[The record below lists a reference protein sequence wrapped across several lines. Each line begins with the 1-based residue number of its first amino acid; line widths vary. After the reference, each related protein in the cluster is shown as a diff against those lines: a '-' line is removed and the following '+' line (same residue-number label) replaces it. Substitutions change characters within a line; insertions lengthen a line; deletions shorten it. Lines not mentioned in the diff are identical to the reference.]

1 MQLARADEES
11 ELTMRYARVFLSTV
25 ILLMWSPAFSGPND
39 PIRVELNLA
48 ESVQNK
54 CRLSFLIEN
63 KSETPIERLTP
74 DLAIFNR
81 EGIIQRRLVAEMG
94 PVYRSKTI
102 IKTFEIEG
110 ECGQIGSILINDITV
125 CTPGDPGLCLDRLV
139 LSSRVPSIA
148 LFR

>member
-1 MQLARADEES
+1 
-11 ELTMRYARVFLSTV
+11 MRYSRALLPIMLLLIASSARS
-25 ILLMWSPAFSGPND
+25 APND

-48 ESVQNK
+48 ESVQSK

-94 PVYRSKTI
+94 PVFRSKTI

-110 ECGQIGSILINDITV
+110 ECGQIGSILINDVTA
-125 CTPGDPGLCLDRLV
+125 CTPGDPALCLDRLV
-139 LSSRVPSIA
+139 LSSRVPSIS

>member
-1 MQLARADEES
+1 MTHPRS
-11 ELTMRYARVFLSTV
+11 
-25 ILLMWSPAFSGPND
+25 LLPAVLLLIASPAFSAPNE

-48 ESVQNK
+48 ESVQSK

-81 EGIIQRRLVAEMG
+81 DGIIQRRLVAELG

-110 ECGQIGSILINDITV
+110 ECGQIGSILINDITA
-125 CTPGDPGLCLDRLV
+125 CSPGDPGLCLDRLV
-139 LSSRVPSIA
+139 LSSRVPGVS

>member
-1 MQLARADEES
+1 MRHSMPFIPIMLVLLATSARA
-11 ELTMRYARVFLSTV
+11 A
-25 ILLMWSPAFSGPND
+25 PND

-48 ESVQNK
+48 ESVQSK

-63 KSETPIERLTP
+63 KSEAPIERLTP

-102 IKTFEIEG
+102 IKTFEIDG
-110 ECGQIGSILINDITV
+110 ECGQIGSILVNDITA

-139 LSSRVPSIA
+139 LSSRVPNIS

>member
-1 MQLARADEES
+1 MKYSRA
-11 ELTMRYARVFLSTV
+11 L
-25 ILLMWSPAFSGPND
+25 IPAMLVLITSVAHSAPND

-48 ESVQNK
+48 ESVQSK

-63 KSETPIERLTP
+63 KSDTPIERLTP

-81 EGIIQRRLVAEMG
+81 EGIIQRRMVAEMG

-110 ECGQIGSILINDITV
+110 ECGQIGSILVNDITA

-139 LSSRVPSIA
+139 LSSRVPNIL

>member
-1 MQLARADEES
+1 
-11 ELTMRYARVFLSTV
+11 MRYSRALFS
-25 ILLMWSPAFSGPND
+25 IMLLLIASPARPAPND

-110 ECGQIGSILINDITV
+110 ECGQIGSILVNDITA

-139 LSSRVPSIA
+139 LSSRVPNIS

>member
-1 MQLARADEES
+1 
-11 ELTMRYARVFLSTV
+11 MRYSRALFPIM
-25 ILLMWSPAFSGPND
+25 ILLIASPARPAPNE

-81 EGIIQRRLVAEMG
+81 EGIIQRRLVAELG

-110 ECGQIGSILINDITV
+110 ECGQIGSILINDVTA

-139 LSSRVPSIA
+139 LSSRVPSIS

>member
-1 MQLARADEES
+1 MLVLIA
-11 ELTMRYARVFLSTV
+11 
-25 ILLMWSPAFSGPND
+25 PAGIAAPND

-63 KSETPIERLTP
+63 KSETPIDRLTP

-81 EGIIQRRLVAEMG
+81 EGIIQRRMVAELG

-110 ECGQIGSILINDITV
+110 ECGQIGSILVNDITA
-125 CTPGDPGLCLDRLV
+125 CAPGDPGLCLDRLV
-139 LSSRVPSIA
+139 LSSRVPGVS

>member
-1 MQLARADEES
+1 
-11 ELTMRYARVFLSTV
+11 MRYSRALFA
-25 ILLMWSPAFSGPND
+25 IMLLLIVSPVHAAPNE

-48 ESVQNK
+48 ESVQSK

-110 ECGQIGSILINDITV
+110 ECGQIGSILINDVTA

-139 LSSRVPSIA
+139 LSSRVPNIS

>member
-1 MQLARADEES
+1 
-11 ELTMRYARVFLSTV
+11 MRHLKAL
-25 ILLMWSPAFSGPND
+25 IPAMLVLIASAAHSAPND

-48 ESVQNK
+48 ESVQSK

-63 KSETPIERLTP
+63 KSDTPIERLTP

-81 EGIIQRRLVAEMG
+81 EGIIQRRMVAEMG

-110 ECGQIGSILINDITV
+110 ECGQIGSILVNDITA

-139 LSSRVPSIA
+139 LSSRVPNIS

>member
-1 MQLARADEES
+1 
-11 ELTMRYARVFLSTV
+11 MRYSRAVVAAMLVLIASV
-25 ILLMWSPAFSGPND
+25 AHSAPND

-48 ESVQNK
+48 ESVQSK

-63 KSETPIERLTP
+63 KSDTPIERLTP

-110 ECGQIGSILINDITV
+110 ECGQIGSILVNDITA

-139 LSSRVPSIA
+139 LSSRVPNIS

>member
-1 MQLARADEES
+1 MKYSKVL
-11 ELTMRYARVFLSTV
+11 FP
-25 ILLMWSPAFSGPND
+25 ILLLLSASAAFSAPND

-48 ESVQNK
+48 ESVQSK

-63 KSETPIERLTP
+63 KSDTPIERLTP

-94 PVYRSKTI
+94 PVYRAKTI

-110 ECGQIGSILINDITV
+110 ECGQIGSILLNDITA
-125 CTPGDPGLCLDRLV
+125 CAPGDPAACLDRLV
-139 LSSRVPSIA
+139 LSSRVPNIS

>member
-1 MQLARADEES
+1 
-11 ELTMRYARVFLSTV
+11 MRYSRALLPIMLLVIASSARS
-25 ILLMWSPAFSGPND
+25 APND

-110 ECGQIGSILINDITV
+110 ECGQIGSILINDVTA
-125 CTPGDPGLCLDRLV
+125 CTPGDPALCLDRLV
-139 LSSRVPSIA
+139 LSSRVPSIS

>member
-1 MQLARADEES
+1 MTYSRA
-11 ELTMRYARVFLSTV
+11 LFPM
-25 ILLMWSPAFSGPND
+25 LLLLISSPVRSAPND

-48 ESVQNK
+48 ESVQSK
-54 CRLSFLIEN
+54 CRLSF
-63 KSETPIERLTP
+63 
-74 DLAIFNR
+74 NR
-81 EGIIQRRLVAEMG
+81 DGIIQRRLVAEMG

-110 ECGQIGSILINDITV
+110 ECGQIGSILVNDVTA

-139 LSSRVPSIA
+139 LSSRVPSIS

>member
-1 MQLARADEES
+1 
-11 ELTMRYARVFLSTV
+11 MRYSSAIVPTM
-25 ILLMWSPAFSGPND
+25 LLLIAEAAHAASND

-48 ESVQNK
+48 ESVQSK

-63 KSETPIERLTP
+63 KSDTPIERLTP

-110 ECGQIGSILINDITV
+110 ECGQIGSILVNDITA

-139 LSSRVPSIA
+139 LSSRVPNIS

>member
-1 MQLARADEES
+1 
-11 ELTMRYARVFLSTV
+11 MRYSRALFP
-25 ILLMWSPAFSGPND
+25 IMLLLIASPARPAPND

-110 ECGQIGSILINDITV
+110 ECGQIGSILVNDITA

-139 LSSRVPSIA
+139 LSSRVPNIS

>member
-1 MQLARADEES
+1 
-11 ELTMRYARVFLSTV
+11 MRYSRALVPMMLLLITAAARS
-25 ILLMWSPAFSGPND
+25 APND

-74 DLAIFNR
+74 DLAVFNR
-81 EGIIQRRLVAEMG
+81 DGIIQRRLVAEMG

-110 ECGQIGSILINDITV
+110 ECGQIGSILINDITA
-125 CTPGDPGLCLDRLV
+125 CAPGDPTLCLDRLV
-139 LSSRVPSIA
+139 LTSRVPSIS

>member
-1 MQLARADEES
+1 
-11 ELTMRYARVFLSTV
+11 MRYSRAFFP
-25 ILLMWSPAFSGPND
+25 ILLLLTASAAFSAPND

-48 ESVQNK
+48 ESVQGK

-63 KSETPIERLTP
+63 KGDTPIERLTP

-94 PVYRSKTI
+94 PVYRAKTI

-110 ECGQIGSILINDITV
+110 ECGQIGSILINDITA
-125 CTPGDPGLCLDRLV
+125 CSPGDPASCLDRLV
-139 LSSRVPSIA
+139 LSSRVPNIT

>member
-1 MQLARADEES
+1 
-11 ELTMRYARVFLSTV
+11 MRYSSAIIPIMV
-25 ILLMWSPAFSGPND
+25 LLIVTAAHAAPND

-48 ESVQNK
+48 ESAQGK

-63 KSETPIERLTP
+63 KSDTPIERLTP

-81 EGIIQRRLVAEMG
+81 EGIIQRRMVAEMG

-110 ECGQIGSILINDITV
+110 ECVQIGSILVNDITV

-139 LSSRVPSIA
+139 LSSRVPNIS

>member
-1 MQLARADEES
+1 MTHPRSLLPAVLL
-11 ELTMRYARVFLSTV
+11 LTA
-25 ILLMWSPAFSGPND
+25 SPAFSAPNE

-63 KSETPIERLTP
+63 KSETPIERFTP

-81 EGIIQRRLVAEMG
+81 DGIIQRRLVAELG

-110 ECGQIGSILINDITV
+110 ECGQIGSILINDITA
-125 CTPGDPGLCLDRLV
+125 CSPGDPGLCLDRLV
-139 LSSRVPSIA
+139 LSSRVPGVS

>member
-1 MQLARADEES
+1 
-11 ELTMRYARVFLSTV
+11 MRYSRALFAI
-25 ILLMWSPAFSGPND
+25 ILLLIASSARSAPND

-63 KSETPIERLTP
+63 KSETPIERLSP

-110 ECGQIGSILINDITV
+110 ECGQIGSILINDITA
-125 CTPGDPGLCLDRLV
+125 CSPGDPGACLDRLV
-139 LSSRVPSIA
+139 LSSRVPNIT

>member
-1 MQLARADEES
+1 
-11 ELTMRYARVFLSTV
+11 MRHSKAL
-25 ILLMWSPAFSGPND
+25 IPAMLVLIASAAHSAPND

-48 ESVQNK
+48 ESVQSK

-63 KSETPIERLTP
+63 KSDTPIERLTP

-81 EGIIQRRLVAEMG
+81 EGIIQRRMVAEMG

-110 ECGQIGSILINDITV
+110 ECGQIGSILVNDITA

-139 LSSRVPSIA
+139 LSSRVPNIS

>member
-1 MQLARADEES
+1 MGYSSAIIRIMA
-11 ELTMRYARVFLSTV
+11 
-25 ILLMWSPAFSGPND
+25 LLIASAAHAAPND

-48 ESVQNK
+48 ESVQSK

-63 KSETPIERLTP
+63 KSDTPIERLTP

-110 ECGQIGSILINDITV
+110 ECGQIGSILVNDITA

-139 LSSRVPSIA
+139 LSSRVPNIS

>member
-1 MQLARADEES
+1 MGYPR
-11 ELTMRYARVFLSTV
+11 ELLPMVL
-25 ILLMWSPAFSGPND
+25 LLMSLPAYSAPND
-39 PIRVELNLA
+39 PIRAELNLA

-110 ECGQIGSILINDITV
+110 ECGQIGSILVNDITA
-125 CTPGDPGLCLDRLV
+125 CTPGDPGMCLDRLV
-139 LSSRVPSIA
+139 LSSRVPNIT
-148 LFR
+148 LFK

>member
-1 MQLARADEES
+1 MMLVLIAAAAS
-11 ELTMRYARVFLSTV
+11 A
-25 ILLMWSPAFSGPND
+25 APND
-39 PIRVELNLA
+39 PVRVELNLA

-63 KSETPIERLTP
+63 KSETPIDRLTP

-102 IKTFEIEG
+102 IKTFEIDG
-110 ECGQIGSILINDITV
+110 ECGQIGSILVNDITA
-125 CTPGDPGLCLDRLV
+125 CAPGDPGLCLDRLV
-139 LSSRVPSIA
+139 LSSRVPNIS

>member
-1 MQLARADEES
+1 MTYSRA
-11 ELTMRYARVFLSTV
+11 LFPM
-25 ILLMWSPAFSGPND
+25 LLLLISSPVSSAPND

-110 ECGQIGSILINDITV
+110 ECGQIGSILVNDVTA

-139 LSSRVPSIA
+139 LSSRVPSIS

>member
-1 MQLARADEES
+1 
-11 ELTMRYARVFLSTV
+11 MRYSKALVPMMLVLIASAA
-25 ILLMWSPAFSGPND
+25 SAAPND
-39 PIRVELNLA
+39 PVRVELNLA

-63 KSETPIERLTP
+63 KSETPIDRLTP

-102 IKTFEIEG
+102 IKTFEIDG
-110 ECGQIGSILINDITV
+110 ECGQIGSILVNDITA
-125 CTPGDPGLCLDRLV
+125 CAPGDPGLCLDRLV
-139 LSSRVPSIA
+139 LSSRVPSIS

>member
-1 MQLARADEES
+1 
-11 ELTMRYARVFLSTV
+11 MRYSRVLIPMMLLLIASAARS
-25 ILLMWSPAFSGPND
+25 APNE

-63 KSETPIERLTP
+63 KSDTPIERLTP

-110 ECGQIGSILINDITV
+110 ECGQIGSILINDITS
-125 CTPGDPGLCLDRLV
+125 CTPGDPGLCLDRLS
-139 LSSRVPSIA
+139 LSSRVPNIS

>member
-1 MQLARADEES
+1 
-11 ELTMRYARVFLSTV
+11 MRYSRALFPIM
-25 ILLMWSPAFSGPND
+25 ILLIASSARSAPND

-110 ECGQIGSILINDITV
+110 ECGQIGSILINDITA
-125 CTPGDPGLCLDRLV
+125 CSPGDPGACLDRLA
-139 LSSRVPSIA
+139 LSSRVPNIT

>member
-1 MQLARADEES
+1 
-11 ELTMRYARVFLSTV
+11 MRYARTLIPIMLVPMMLASIAAPTR
-25 ILLMWSPAFSGPND
+25 SAPND

-48 ESVQNK
+48 EGAQGK

-63 KSETPIERLTP
+63 KSDTPIERLTP

-110 ECGQIGSILINDITV
+110 ECGQIGSILLNDITA
-125 CTPGDPGLCLDRLV
+125 CAPGDPAACLDRLV
-139 LSSRVPSIA
+139 LSSRVPNIS

>member
-1 MQLARADEES
+1 
-11 ELTMRYARVFLSTV
+11 MRYSRA
-25 ILLMWSPAFSGPND
+25 IIPAMLVLIPATLVLIASVAHSAPND

-48 ESVQNK
+48 ESVQSK

-63 KSETPIERLTP
+63 KSDTPIERLTP

-81 EGIIQRRLVAEMG
+81 EGIIQRRMVAEMG

-110 ECGQIGSILINDITV
+110 ECGQIGSILVNDITA
-125 CTPGDPGLCLDRLV
+125 CAPGDPGLCLDRLV
-139 LSSRVPSIA
+139 LSSRVPNIS

>member
-1 MQLARADEES
+1 
-11 ELTMRYARVFLSTV
+11 MRYPSA
-25 ILLMWSPAFSGPND
+25 LLLIVLPLIASPAVSAPNE

-74 DLAIFNR
+74 DLAVFNR
-81 EGIIQRRLVAEMG
+81 DGIISPRLVGEMG

-110 ECGQIGSILINDITV
+110 KCGQIGSILINDVTA
-125 CTPGDPGLCLDRLV
+125 CTPGDP
-139 LSSRVPSIA
+139 A
-148 LFR
+148 

>member
-1 MQLARADEES
+1 
-11 ELTMRYARVFLSTV
+11 MRYSRASIPTM
-25 ILLMWSPAFSGPND
+25 LLLIVSAAHAAAND

-48 ESVQNK
+48 ESVQSK

-110 ECGQIGSILINDITV
+110 ECGQIGSILVNDITA

-139 LSSRVPSIA
+139 LSSRVPNIS

>member
-1 MQLARADEES
+1 
-11 ELTMRYARVFLSTV
+11 MRYSNALFPIMLLLIASSARS
-25 ILLMWSPAFSGPND
+25 APND

-54 CRLSFLIEN
+54 CRLSFLVEN

-110 ECGQIGSILINDITV
+110 ECGQIGSILVNDITA

-139 LSSRVPSIA
+139 LSSRVPNIS

>member
-1 MQLARADEES
+1 
-11 ELTMRYARVFLSTV
+11 MRYFRTLFPIMLLLIASPVLS
-25 ILLMWSPAFSGPND
+25 APNE

-81 EGIIQRRLVAEMG
+81 EGIIQRRLVAELG

-102 IKTFEIEG
+102 IRTFEIEG
-110 ECGQIGSILINDITV
+110 ECGQIGSILVNDVTA

-139 LSSRVPSIA
+139 LSSRVPSIS

>member
-1 MQLARADEES
+1 MSDPRSLFPMVLLLLAA
-11 ELTMRYARVFLSTV
+11 
-25 ILLMWSPAFSGPND
+25 PAFSAPNE

-63 KSETPIERLTP
+63 KSDTPIERLTP

-94 PVYRSKTI
+94 PVYRAKTI

-110 ECGQIGSILINDITV
+110 ECGQIGSILINDITS
-125 CTPGDPGLCLDRLV
+125 CTPGDPGLCLDRLS
-139 LSSRVPSIA
+139 LSSRVPSIS

>member
-1 MQLARADEES
+1 
-11 ELTMRYARVFLSTV
+11 MRYATALFP
-25 ILLMWSPAFSGPND
+25 ILLVLTASSAFSAAND

-48 ESVQNK
+48 ESVQSK

-63 KSETPIERLTP
+63 KSDTPIERLTP

-94 PVYRSKTI
+94 PVYRAKTI

-110 ECGQIGSILINDITV
+110 ECGQIGSILINDITA
-125 CTPGDPGLCLDRLV
+125 CSPGDPGACLDRLM
-139 LSSRVPSIA
+139 LSSRVPSIS

>member
-1 MQLARADEES
+1 MKYLVPLFVFFVIATSVRA
-11 ELTMRYARVFLSTV
+11 A
-25 ILLMWSPAFSGPND
+25 PND
-39 PIRVELNLA
+39 PIRVELNFA
-48 ESVQNK
+48 ESVQSK

-63 KSETPIERLTP
+63 KSEAPIERLTP

-102 IKTFEIEG
+102 IKTFEIDG
-110 ECGQIGSILINDITV
+110 ECGQIGSILVNDITA
-125 CTPGDPGLCLDRLV
+125 CAPGDPGLCLDRLV
-139 LSSRVPSIA
+139 LSSRVPSIS

>member
-1 MQLARADEES
+1 MLV
-11 ELTMRYARVFLSTV
+11 L
-25 ILLMWSPAFSGPND
+25 IPATLVLIASVAHSAPND

-48 ESVQNK
+48 ESVQSK

-63 KSETPIERLTP
+63 KSDTPIERLTP

-81 EGIIQRRLVAEMG
+81 EGIIQRRMVAEMG

-110 ECGQIGSILINDITV
+110 ECGQIGSILVNDITA
-125 CTPGDPGLCLDRLV
+125 CAPGDPGLCLDRLV
-139 LSSRVPSIA
+139 LSSRVPNIS